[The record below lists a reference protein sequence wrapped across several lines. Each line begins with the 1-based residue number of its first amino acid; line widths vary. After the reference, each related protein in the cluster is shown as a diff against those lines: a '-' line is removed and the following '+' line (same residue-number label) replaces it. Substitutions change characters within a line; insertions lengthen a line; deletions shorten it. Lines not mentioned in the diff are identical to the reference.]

1 MITKTTHNVSLDLIK
16 EANLNFPEG
25 LLEDGLEF
33 TLNTPNNHFFYDSW
47 SLKDEY
53 IGTVWE
59 KIYNSLPADKGEA
72 RIIRL
77 NAGECYISHA
87 DIDDRYHLNL
97 SGVNCF
103 LIDLD
108 TSTLHDLKTDG
119 VWYDMNAGK
128 IHTAANFGNRVR
140 FQLVI
145 RKLLHRGNFND
156 RVDVT
161 IQPKTKSNKDDCRYL
176 FDGIISPWLN
186 DINKKGLLDN
196 FMYKNGIV
204 NFTIDH
210 WYFHE
215 LQSILPNEFVI
226 SI

>member
-1 MITKTTHNVSLDLIK
+1 MISETAYTVSLDLIK
-16 EANLNFPEG
+16 EANLNFPAG
-25 LLEDGLEF
+25 LLEDEVEF
-33 TLNTPNNHFFYDSW
+33 TLNTPTKHFFYDAW
-47 SLKDEY
+47 AIKDEY
-53 IGTVWE
+53 KGTVWE
-59 KIYNSLPADKGEA
+59 KLYNSLPADKGEA
-72 RIIRL
+72 RVIRL

-97 SGVNCF
+97 SGTNCF

-108 TSTLHDLKTDG
+108 TKNLHGLTTDG
-119 VWYDMNAGK
+119 IWYDMNAGK
-128 IHTAANFGNRVR
+128 IHTATNFGNRVR

-145 RKLLHRGNFND
+145 RKLLHRGDFKD

-196 FMYKNGIV
+196 FMYKNGVV

>member
-1 MITKTTHNVSLDLIK
+1 MLTKTSYSVPLNLIK
-16 EANLNFPEG
+16 EANLDLPVG
-25 LLEDGLEF
+25 LLEDGTAF
-33 TLNTPNNHFFYDSW
+33 MLNTPTNHFFYDAW

-59 KIYNSLPADKGEA
+59 KLYNSLPAEKGEA
-72 RIIRL
+72 RVIRL
-77 NAGECYISHA
+77 NAGECYVSHA

-108 TSTLHDLKTDG
+108 TSKLHEVQTDG
-119 VWYDMNAGK
+119 IWCDMDAGK

-145 RKLLHRGNFND
+145 RKLLHRSNLTD
-156 RVDVT
+156 SVDVT
-161 IQPKTKSNKDDCRYL
+161 IRPKPKSNKDDCRYL

-186 DINKKGLLDN
+186 NINKKGLLDN
-196 FMYKNGIV
+196 FMYKNDAV
-204 NFTIDH
+204 SFTIDH
-210 WYFHE
+210 QCLHE